1 VIIKSFDGL
10 ALLQH
15 QMLDSLPVEFFTALQ
30 GLPGLAG
37 AFDHY
42 GDEQHR
48 QPVTITRRFILV
60 STSGNDVGA
69 QLDALRAKANLGRRW
84 LVVETVGGAE
94 RGTWAKLIR
103 VNAQFGW
110 DQIRHLPVNLDFQ
123 VTWPWFEDADDIWYL
138 DAGEALD
145 DGLTFDSNYSTRS
158 GAGSLVITNTG
169 GDVIRRGLI
178 VVKGTSANPTIT
190 NNANGWSIAYAG
202 TIPAGSTLVIDFGA
216 QTATVDGESVW
227 GSITLGTTQT
237 GIFKLNTG
245 ENLIDFTGGGT
256 LEIHWAEVY

>member
-1 VIIKSFDGL
+1 MIIKSFDGL

-60 STSGNDVGA
+60 STTGSDIGA

-94 RGTWAKLIR
+94 RGTWAKLLR
-103 VNAQFGW
+103 VSAQFGW
-110 DQIRHLPVNLDFQ
+110 DQISHLPVDLEFQ
-123 VTWPWFEDADDIWYL
+123 VTWPWFESLDDIWYL
-138 DAGEALD
+138 DSGEVLD
-145 DGLTFDSNYSTRS
+145 DGLNFDENYSTRS
-158 GAGSLVITNTG
+158 GAGSLTIDNTG
-169 GDVIRRGLI
+169 GDVIRRGMI
-178 VVKGTSANPTIT
+178 VIKGASTNPTLV

-202 TIPAGSTLVIDFGA
+202 TVPSGTTLFIDFGA
-216 QTATVDGESVW
+216 QTVVINGQSVW
-227 GSITLGTTQT
+227 SNITLGTNQT
-237 GIFKLNTG
+237 GLFKLNVG
-245 ENLIDFTGGGT
+245 QNLIDFTGGGT
-256 LEIHWAEVY
+256 LEIHWAKVY